1 MREQRKKE
9 EEKCEFQR
17 DPKDQ
22 REAGSDENRSREY
35 GIEREKDT
43 KYKKARARWILEF
56 LLAYLRFIFNIACT
70 YARLIYYIQKP
81 KTNGHTNSA

>member
-43 KYKKARARWILEF
+43 KYKKARARWIF
-56 LLAYLRFIFNIACT
+56 GIFTCVLAFHFQYSMHVCTFNIL
-70 YARLIYYIQKP
+70 YS
-81 KTNGHTNSA
+81 KTENKWPYK